1 MFAMFEF
8 RDFFQCETDEHIF
21 PPMQAHS
28 LQQQNPTMIGYKRMR
43 TKGIICRGNRPSDI
57 DSNASA
63 QDDDSEGKEVTEE
76 GESHPK
82 RRKTSGNE
90 VFIHHSQ
97 GSMDFVCS
105 F

>member
-1 MFAMFEF
+1 
-8 RDFFQCETDEHIF
+8 
-21 PPMQAHS
+21 MQAHS
-28 LQQQNPTMIGYKRMR
+28 LQQQDPTMIGYKRRR
-43 TKGIICRGNRPSDI
+43 TKGIICRGNRSSDI

-76 GESHPK
+76 GESKPK

-97 GSMDFVCS
+97 GSMDFVRS

>member
-1 MFAMFEF
+1 
-8 RDFFQCETDEHIF
+8 
-21 PPMQAHS
+21 
-28 LQQQNPTMIGYKRMR
+28 MR
-43 TKGIICRGNRPSDI
+43 TKGIICSGKRPSDI

-76 GESHPK
+76 GESQPK
-82 RRKTSGNE
+82 HRKTSGNE

-97 GSMDFVCS
+97 GSMDFVRS